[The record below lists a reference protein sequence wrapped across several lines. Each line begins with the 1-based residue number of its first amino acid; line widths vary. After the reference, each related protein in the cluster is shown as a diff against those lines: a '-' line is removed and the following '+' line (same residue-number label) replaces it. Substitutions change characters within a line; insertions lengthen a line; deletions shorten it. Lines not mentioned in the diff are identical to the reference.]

1 MKLFSNFTSDHL
13 LIKFPQQGILW
24 SPFENKA
31 SVATKKSRSSQ
42 KKKIACGSSWKA
54 KKVDKTLGDV
64 EAEALA
70 NTLVDRLAGV
80 KAKKVKETLLDV
92 KAVALVDTLAD
103 KVAEFGAKKHG
114 EKLGYVEF
122 KAPSKR

>member
-1 MKLFSNFTSDHL
+1 M
-13 LIKFPQQGILW
+13 
-24 SPFENKA
+24 
-31 SVATKKSRSSQ
+31 
-42 KKKIACGSSWKA
+42 
-54 KKVDKTLGDV
+54 

-92 KAVALVDTLAD
+92 KVVALVDTLAD

-114 EKLGYVEF
+114 DKLGYVEF
-122 KAPSKR
+122 KAP

>member
-1 MKLFSNFTSDHL
+1 M
-13 LIKFPQQGILW
+13 
-24 SPFENKA
+24 
-31 SVATKKSRSSQ
+31 
-42 KKKIACGSSWKA
+42 
-54 KKVDKTLGDV
+54 

-122 KAPSKR
+122 TAPSKR